1 MHVCRKVYQYVLTEC
16 GSTAIM
22 QGIIGTVVAFGRVD
36 TLQTT
41 DNRQTR
47 YYYTTAFR
55 VGFQTTGPDTV
66 PVASALV

>member
-1 MHVCRKVYQYVLTEC
+1 
-16 GSTAIM
+16 M